1 MMVNGDWFENEM
13 AGKGDKNYVLD
24 IMSAPVLSDIA
35 DKTSF
40 AGNAE
45 KETILRNLISY
56 IDGEATER
64 PAGAN
69 DADEKTVRDARKV
82 TYGLL
87 NHNAYIPAYA
97 TAKETAKDFLKYL
110 CTKEA
115 FDVYLEKTG
124 GAILPLAYEVNES
137 GLSAMQQSKMKIYK
151 KADYVP
157 MYVSFPMAHTAGLS
171 MYLGAN
177 PERKFTA
184 KNQSDRMTPQQIFD
198 YSKQKGTQAYFD
210 QIAQKA
216 GLI

>member
-1 MMVNGDWFENEM
+1 
-13 AGKGDKNYVLD
+13 
-24 IMSAPVLSDIA
+24 
-35 DKTSF
+35 
-40 AGNAE
+40 
-45 KETILRNLISY
+45 
-56 IDGEATER
+56 
-64 PAGAN
+64 
-69 DADEKTVRDARKV
+69 
-82 TYGLL
+82 
-87 NHNAYIPAYA
+87 
-97 TAKETAKDFLKYL
+97 

-124 GAILPLAYEVNES
+124 GAILPLAYEMNES
-137 GLSAMQQSKMKIYK
+137 GLSTMQQSKMKIYK

-157 MYVSFPMAHTAGLS
+157 MYVSFPMAHTGGLS

-198 YSKQKGTQAYFD
+198 YSKQKGTQTYFD